1 MYYLQQDKAK
11 MLSRIKTAFAA
22 DAEMIQDPSLHRRL
36 IMTAAI
42 LIVTTLTFATFAF
55 INFEPNS
62 YLLSIVNLI
71 ISISTALA
79 LYSLIVK
86 KSFYFA
92 SYFVTALL
100 FTFLVIFSYFAG
112 NQSFGLIWTVCYP
125 LFVIPILGLR
135 KGMIM
140 VVLFYSVIIPMAYL
154 GIGEWDYGFWDIKG
168 FVRFTIATLAVV
180 YTTCFF
186 EVSANSAYKTIQ
198 EIREKEK
205 VHLIALEKLSV
216 TDQLTG
222 LSNRRYFDDHLA
234 IERKRAK
241 RHNKTLSLIMIDID
255 HFKNVNDAHGHQ
267 VGDSVLREFAR
278 LLQDNVR
285 DTDIISRWGGEE
297 FIVLLPSTSSESA
310 ISVAQKIQS
319 AVNSHCFSGA
329 GKLTASFGVS
339 NVDPNSNSN
348 RESVNKAD
356 QALYQAKNQG
366 RNRVVA
372 YEDIQMTDE
381 NSAKS

>member
-1 MYYLQQDKAK
+1 LQQDKAK

-22 DAEMIQDPSLHRRL
+22 DAEMKQDPSLQRRL

-42 LIVTTLTFATFAF
+42 LIVTTLTFAAFAF

-62 YLLSIVNLI
+62 YLLSIVNLT

-100 FTFLVIFSYFAG
+100 FIFLVTFSYFAG

-154 GIGEWDYGFWDIKG
+154 GIGEWDYGFWNIKG
-168 FVRFTIATLAVV
+168 FVRFTIATVAVV

-205 VHLIALEKLSV
+205 LHLIALEKLSV

-222 LSNRRYFDDHLA
+222 LSNRRYFDDHFA
-234 IERKRAK
+234 IERKRVK
-241 RHNKTLSLIMIDID
+241 RYDSALSLIMIDID
-255 HFKNVNDAHGHQ
+255 HFKKINDAHGHQ
-267 VGDSVLREFAR
+267 VGDSVLQEFSR
-278 LLQDNVR
+278 IIQENVR
-285 DTDIISRWGGEE
+285 TTDIISRWGGEE
-297 FIVLLPSTSSESA
+297 FIILLPATSSQNAMLIAE
-310 ISVAQKIQS
+310 KIQS
-319 AVNSHCFSGA
+319 AVNAYRFSDVGH
-329 GKLTASFGVS
+329 LTASFGVS
-339 NVDPNSNSN
+339 NVDPNSTSN
-348 RESVNKAD
+348 RESVNQAD
-356 QALYQAKNQG
+356 QALYEAKKQG

-372 YEDIQMTDE
+372 YENMQQIDNDRQKAD
-381 NSAKS
+381 